1 MCRIWLQ
8 RILEGKIPTHF
19 AETTATAA
27 AVAVVAATVAA
38 AAAAITTT
46 TTTAAVVA
54 ATTITLQ
61 EDIPYLGTSFSPLSP
76 GAGILGPG

>member
-8 RILEGKIPTHF
+8 LILEGKIPTHF

-27 AVAVVAATVAA
+27 AVAAAAVAA
-38 AAAAITTT
+38 ATTTITT
-46 TTTAAVVA
+46 TTTAAAVAA

-61 EDIPYLGTSFSPLSP
+61 EDIPHLGTSFSPLSL